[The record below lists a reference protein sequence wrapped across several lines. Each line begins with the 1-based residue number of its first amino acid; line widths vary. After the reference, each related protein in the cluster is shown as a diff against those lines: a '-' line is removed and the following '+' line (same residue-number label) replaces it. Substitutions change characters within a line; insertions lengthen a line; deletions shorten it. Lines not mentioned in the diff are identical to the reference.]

1 MRASVLLV
9 VVALGVAAT
18 AMYQLKYEVAALEA
32 ERRATARQLAGERQ
46 AIHVLAA
53 EWAYLNQPERLAELA
68 ARHLDLVPLE
78 GTHIVTFADLPRR
91 DTELAEAPEAPR

>member
-1 MRASVLLV
+1 MRASALLVLL
-9 VVALGVAAT
+9 ALGVAAA

-32 ERRATARQLAGERQ
+32 ERRAMARQLTSERQ

-68 ARHLDLVPLE
+68 ERHLDLVPLE
-78 GTHIVTFADLPRR
+78 AAHFVTFADLARR
-91 DTELAEAPEAPR
+91 DTELAEAPR